1 MQDEATMDFRYS
13 DVCENYRRRV
23 QAFMDAHVLPRAAE
37 AKREHHEGRYP
48 LSFMEDLK
56 ALAKAEGLWNLF
68 LPKLRAD
75 EPGHG
80 LSNLD
85 YAPIAEI
92 MGRVEWAS
100 EVFNCNAPDTGNM
113 ELLHMFATPAQ
124 TERWLK
130 PMLNGEIHS
139 AFAMTEP
146 DVASSDATNI
156 QTSIRKEGGEYVIN
170 GRKWFITNLNRS
182 DCALIIVMGKTDFGG
197 PAHRQQSMVLVPRDT
212 PGVEVVRNISTL
224 NHISTVGHCE
234 VVFRNVRVPVGN
246 LLGEEGGGFAM
257 SQARLGPGRIHHCM
271 RAIGLAE
278 LSLEL
283 MCERAKDRKAFGKYL
298 HEHGSVS
305 DAIALSRI
313 EIDQAR
319 LLVLRAAWLIDTVGA
334 AAARKQ
340 ISMIKVAVP
349 SVLTRVA
356 DRAIQIH
363 GAMGLSPD
371 TPLADIY
378 TNGRQLRIVDGPDAV
393 HLRVIARAEL
403 GDEERRLRI
412 AHHLAA

>member
-1 MQDEATMDFRYS
+1 MDFTYS
-13 DVCENYRRRV
+13 ETCERFRTQV
-23 QAFMDAHVLPRAAE
+23 QSFMDAHVLPRAAQ
-37 AKREHHEGRYP
+37 AKKEHHEGKYP
-48 LSFMEDLK
+48 LSFMEELK
-56 ALAKAEGLWNLF
+56 ALAKSEGLWNLF

-75 EPGHG
+75 EPGQG

-92 MGRVEWAS
+92 MGRVDWAS

-124 TERWLK
+124 AERWLK
-130 PMLNGEIHS
+130 PMLNGEFHS

-156 QTSIRKEGGEYVIN
+156 QTSIRKEGDDYVIN

-224 NHISTVGHCE
+224 NHIATIGHCE
-234 VVFRNVRVPVGN
+234 VVFRNVRVPVEN

-349 SVLTRVA
+349 SMLTRVA

-363 GAMGLSPD
+363 GAMGAQPRHATRRHLHQRPSAPHRRRAGRSP
-371 TPLADIY
+371 
-378 TNGRQLRIVDGPDAV
+378 
-393 HLRVIARAEL
+393 HARH
-403 GDEERRLRI
+403 RPR
-412 AHHLAA
+412 

>member
-1 MQDEATMDFRYS
+1 MDFTYS
-13 DVCENYRRRV
+13 ETCERFRTQV
-23 QAFMDAHVLPRAAE
+23 QSFMDAHVLPRAAQ
-37 AKREHHEGRYP
+37 AKKEHHEGKYP
-48 LSFMEDLK
+48 LSFMEELK
-56 ALAKAEGLWNLF
+56 ALAKSEGLWNLF

-75 EPGHG
+75 EPGQG

-92 MGRVEWAS
+92 MGRVDWAS

-124 TERWLK
+124 AERWLK
-130 PMLNGEIHS
+130 PMLNGEFHS

-156 QTSIRKEGGEYVIN
+156 QTSIRKEGDDYVIN

-224 NHISTVGHCE
+224 NHTATIGHCE
-234 VVFRNVRVPVGN
+234 VIFRNVRVPVEN

-349 SVLTRVA
+349 SMLTRVA

-393 HLRVIARAEL
+393 HMRVIARAEL
-403 GDEERRLRI
+403 GDDERRMRI
-412 AHHLAA
+412 AHYLAA

>member
-1 MQDEATMDFRYS
+1 MDFTYS
-13 DVCENYRRRV
+13 ETCERFRTQV
-23 QAFMDAHVLPRAAE
+23 QSFMDAHVLPRAAQ
-37 AKREHHEGRYP
+37 ARKEHHEGKYP
-48 LSFMEDLK
+48 LSFMEELK
-56 ALAKAEGLWNLF
+56 ALAKSEGLWNLF

-75 EPGHG
+75 EPGQG

-92 MGRVEWAS
+92 MGRVDWAS

-124 TERWLK
+124 AERWLK
-130 PMLNGEIHS
+130 PMLNGEFHS

-156 QTSIRKEGGEYVIN
+156 QTSIRKEGDEYVIN

-224 NHISTVGHCE
+224 NHTATIGHCE
-234 VVFRNVRVPVGN
+234 VIFRNVRVPVEN

-349 SVLTRVA
+349 SMLTRVA

-393 HLRVIARAEL
+393 HMRVIARAEL
-403 GDEERRLRI
+403 GDDERRMRI
-412 AHHLAA
+412 AHYLAA